1 MTDSLELRC
10 VGSRP
15 VLLSNGNSPAALGP
29 AMGDH
34 HIGAQLAKAFSK
46 ALAGVTAAN
55 HQQTLA
61 RAQWVDSS

>member
-1 MTDSLELRC
+1 
-10 VGSRP
+10 
-15 VLLSNGNSPAALGP
+15 
-29 AMGDH
+29 MGHH

-61 RAQWVDSS
+61 RAQWVDSSCRSEYTCITH